1 MEISE
6 ITELRDGPE
15 SPAPKQPDHKAWP
28 AGVEPDDP
36 PSPFREPPNAAP
48 RGRPWIRGQSGN
60 PAGRPPKRAHVA
72 HYVARSLIGRKAVLL
87 TQKQIDLALA
97 GNATMLRLCHQS
109 IVPPRREAPIDLQL
123 PPIQQR
129 DDLKNMMLAVADA
142 AARGTITSAQAG
154 ALVRMLAAILEW
166 TR

>member
-1 MEISE
+1 MEIS
-6 ITELRDGPE
+6 DAMQ
-15 SPAPKQPDHKAWP
+15 PALGAEAPIAEAPQQKEWP
-28 AGVEPDDP
+28 SGVEPDDP
-36 PSPFREPPNAAP
+36 QRELPANTAP

-72 HYVARSLIGRKAVLL
+72 HYVARSLIARKTMPL

-97 GNATMLRLCHQS
+97 SNPTMLRLCHQS

-129 DDLKNMMLAVADA
+129 DD
-142 AARGTITSAQAG
+142 
-154 ALVRMLAAILEW
+154 
-166 TR
+166 